1 MRSPYIWLWIIGIIA
16 GAAIALA
23 FGVSFWSLVIVVAL
37 LACPIAMYFGMRGMD
52 SQQESP
58 PVSPRSQR
66 RDSEARDTPTE
77 YAGQQPRLSQ
87 EEHTPR

>member
-1 MRSPYIWLWIIGIIA
+1 MRSPHIWLWIIGIIA
-16 GAAIALA
+16 GVAIALT
-23 FGVSFWSLVIVVAL
+23 FGVSFWSLVIVAAL
-37 LACPIAMYFGMRGMD
+37 LACPITMYFGMRGMG

-66 RDSEARDTPTE
+66 RDSEARDAPTE
-77 YAGQQPRLSQ
+77 YAGQQPRPSQ